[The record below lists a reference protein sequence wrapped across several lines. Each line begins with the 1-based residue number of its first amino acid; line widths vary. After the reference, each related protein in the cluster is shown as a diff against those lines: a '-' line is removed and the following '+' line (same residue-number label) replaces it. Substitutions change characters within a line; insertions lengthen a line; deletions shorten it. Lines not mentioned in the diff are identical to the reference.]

1 MGIEGDVVSCLYNHV
16 ITHNLWNSSNVYCV
30 LFIFICFSVSSSI
43 LCGILPL
50 SSLIPNI
57 FSKEFLSL
65 RHLILGNKDQS
76 HASTHHKLWNKSLFS
91 ILSNSCLHLL
101 FVHHLLALALFLFN
115 FLFFIIFTAKGFGDG
130 YLLNSYSLQQILT
143 HIIVYR
149 LGGLTT

>member
-1 MGIEGDVVSCLYNHV
+1 MESDGTYMSDHQLFFLSDSYPKRLSISIICKRIHV
-16 ITHNLWNSSNVYCV
+16 RTGTDDRSGPKALGFLVLISIT
-30 LFIFICFSVSSSI
+30 F
-43 LCGILPL
+43 GILPL

-101 FVHHLLALALFLFN
+101 CLLHCIFSCKACFFMSLRSSEISLF
-115 FLFFIIFTAKGFGDG
+115 
-130 YLLNSYSLQQILT
+130 
-143 HIIVYR
+143 
-149 LGGLTT
+149 

>member
-76 HASTHHKLWNKSLFS
+76 HASTHHKLWNDSYLARNSSDENAVVSFFQFFRV
-91 ILSNSCLHLL
+91 IHPFPLSS
-101 FVHHLLALALFLFN
+101 
-115 FLFFIIFTAKGFGDG
+115 
-130 YLLNSYSLQQILT
+130 
-143 HIIVYR
+143 
-149 LGGLTT
+149 